1 MICVAVDSSGNLV
14 NEACSAGS
22 LIVFTQEELAA
33 QIEANSKNPF
43 DLSPSDATSIA
54 WMIILVWLT
63 AWSIKQLVKVINL
76 GDPEK

>member
-1 MICVAVDSSGNLV
+1 MICVGVDASGQLFNEPCSSG
-14 NEACSAGS
+14 S
-22 LIVFTQEELAA
+22 LMLFTQQELAD

-43 DLSPSDATSIA
+43 DLSPSDATAIA

-63 AWSIKQLVKVINL
+63 AWGFKQLSKVINL

>member
-1 MICVAVDSSGNLV
+1 MICVGIDLSGQLFNEPCSSGSLV
-14 NEACSAGS
+14 
-22 LIVFTQEELAA
+22 LFTQQELAQ

-43 DLSPSDATSIA
+43 DLSPSDATAIA

-63 AWSIKQLVKVINL
+63 AWSIKQLVRVINL